1 MLDTMA
7 SRYHLLPSE
16 IIAKG
21 DSLDYYILD
30 AALSWHRQ
38 TEQKARAEVEGKPAP
53 VSMPVNKLQDMLDK
67 VRKDDHNHK

>member
-21 DSLDYYILD
+21 DTLDYYVLD
-30 AALSWHRQ
+30 AALSWHRHA
-38 TEQKARAEVEGKPAP
+38 EQQARAQAEGKPAP
-53 VSMPVNKLQDMLDK
+53 ISMPVNKLQDMLDS
-67 VRKDDHNHK
+67 VRNK